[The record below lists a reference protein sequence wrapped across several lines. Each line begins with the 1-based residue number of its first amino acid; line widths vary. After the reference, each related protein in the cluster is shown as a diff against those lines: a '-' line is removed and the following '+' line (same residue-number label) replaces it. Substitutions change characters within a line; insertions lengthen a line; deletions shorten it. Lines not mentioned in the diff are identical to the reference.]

1 MFEDLTRR
9 VYDIDRKQCGL
20 MSKIKVLIA
29 DDHAVVRDGT
39 RRILEQET
47 DMEVVAEA
55 ADGAEAI
62 NLAGSSK
69 PDVAI
74 IDIAMPGVDGIEATK
89 QIKSLYPSVAILI
102 LSAYDDDQFV
112 FSLLEA
118 GAAGYL
124 LKSVRGRELVEAVRQ
139 VHAGESVLHPAIARK
154 VLNRFVP
161 APGKPA
167 LPETPDVLSDRELE
181 VLRLA
186 TRGLSNQQIAD
197 KLYLS
202 LRTVQAHLGH
212 IFNKLQVSSRTE
224 AVVRALKAG
233 WVTLEDIP

>member
-1 MFEDLTRR
+1 L
-9 VYDIDRKQCGL
+9 G
-20 MSKIKVLIA
+20 KIKILIA
-29 DDHAVVRDGT
+29 DDHAVVREGT
-39 RRILEQET
+39 RQILEQEP
-47 DMEVVAEA
+47 DLNVVAEA
-55 ADGAEAI
+55 GDGEEAVG
-62 NLAGSSK
+62 LAGSFK

-74 IDIAMPGVDGIEATK
+74 IDIAMPKLDGIEATR
-89 QIKSLYPSVAILI
+89 QIKALYPTIAVLI

-124 LKSVRGRELVEAVRQ
+124 LKSIRGRELINAVRA
-139 VHAGESVLHPAIARK
+139 VHAGESVLAPSIARK

-161 APGKPA
+161 VSGRLIEQKPV
-167 LPETPDVLSDRELE
+167 EVLSERETE

-186 TRGLSNQQIAD
+186 TRGLSNQDIANG
-197 KLYLS
+197 LCLS

-224 AVVRALKAG
+224 AVVRALKEG
-233 WVTLEDIP
+233 WITLDDIP

>member
-1 MFEDLTRR
+1 MA
-9 VYDIDRKQCGL
+9 
-20 MSKIKVLIA
+20 KIKVLIA

-39 RRILEQET
+39 RQILEQED

-55 ADGAEAI
+55 ADGAEAVK
-62 NLAGSSK
+62 LAGSAR
-69 PDVAI
+69 PDVAVV
-74 IDIAMPGVDGIEATK
+74 DINMPNVDGIEATR
-89 QIKSLYPSVAILI
+89 QIKSLYPNIAVLI

-124 LKSVRGRELVEAVRQ
+124 LKSVRGRELVDAIRQ
-139 VHAGESVLHPAIARK
+139 VYAGESVLHPAIARK

-161 APGKPA
+161 ASGKTASRKPA
-167 LPETPDVLSDRELE
+167 EVLSDREIE
-181 VLRLA
+181 VMRLA

-197 KLYLS
+197 ELFLS

-224 AVVRALKAG
+224 AVMRALKEG

>member
-1 MFEDLTRR
+1 MD
-9 VYDIDRKQCGL
+9 
-20 MSKIKVLIA
+20 KIRVLIA
-29 DDHAVVRDGT
+29 DDHAVVREGT
-39 RRILEQET
+39 RQILEQEP
-47 DMEVVAEA
+47 DIDVVAEA
-55 ADGAEAI
+55 ADGEEAVR
-62 NLAGSSK
+62 LAGSSR

-74 IDIAMPGVDGIEATK
+74 IDIAMPNIDGIEATR
-89 QIKSLYPSVAILI
+89 QIKALYPSIAVLI
-102 LSAYDDDQFV
+102 LSAYDNDQFI

-124 LKSVRGRELVEAVRQ
+124 LKSIRGRELIDAVRQ

-161 APGKPA
+161 VTDKATRPKPS
-167 LPETPDVLSDRELE
+167 DMLSERELA

-186 TRGLSNQQIAD
+186 TRGLSNQEIAD
-197 KLYLS
+197 ELCLS

-224 AVVRALKAG
+224 AVVHALKQG

>member
-1 MFEDLTRR
+1 
-9 VYDIDRKQCGL
+9 
-20 MSKIKVLIA
+20 MSTIKILIA

-39 RRILEQET
+39 RQILEQEA
-47 DMEVVAEA
+47 DLEVIAEA

-62 NLAGSSK
+62 KLAGSTR

-74 IDIAMPGVDGIEATK
+74 IDISMPGIDGIEATR
-89 QIKSLYPSVAILI
+89 QIKKLYPAIAVLI

-124 LKSVRGRELVEAVRQ
+124 LKSVRGRELIEAVRQ

-161 APGKPA
+161 GSGKGA
-167 LPETPDVLSDRELE
+167 GHKSAEVLSDREIE
-181 VLRLA
+181 VLRYA
-186 TRGLSNQQIAD
+186 TRGLSNQDIAD
-197 KLYLS
+197 ELCLS

-224 AVVRALKAG
+224 AVVRALKEG